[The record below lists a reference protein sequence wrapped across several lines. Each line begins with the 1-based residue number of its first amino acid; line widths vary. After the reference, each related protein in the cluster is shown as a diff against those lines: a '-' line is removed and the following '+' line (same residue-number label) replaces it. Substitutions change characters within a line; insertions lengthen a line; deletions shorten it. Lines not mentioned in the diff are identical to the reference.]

1 MSLLHPK
8 ISVLVGVDVC
18 QYSQP
23 YPSGYRGRFRK
34 YGTEFRWDNPAENAE
49 DKNQNR
55 MLRLQIAWEENDARH
70 KRQKL
75 ENATSALTRRQKLGA
90 ARKTSPSGRPSRS
103 PLGPYDRKALASCKS
118 PTPDASRQTVL
129 GPADAEKITDYRP
142 ICDPIRETAPA
153 ALGEVVVNGTKDP
166 RHPITVKIRVRFDT
180 TILFDHSF
188 STPLHRVHS
197 EHSRILRYA
206 VAASKEWANSSQTDW
221 NDVAH
226 LWYVE
231 SRDGKKEV
239 TGLEGAL
246 GFMSGFTKHEDR
258 DLRLV
263 VTHMYSR
270 VPKVG
275 CVNEA
280 Q

>member
-1 MSLLHPK
+1 MSILHPK

-18 QYSQP
+18 EYSRRSL
-23 YPSGYRGRFRK
+23 SGYRGRFRK
-34 YGTEFRWDNPAENAE
+34 YGTEFRWDNPTENAD

-55 MLRLQIAWEENDARH
+55 CNDARH

-129 GPADAEKITDYRP
+129 GPADAEKTTECQTV
-142 ICDPIRETAPA
+142 CDPVRETAPA
-153 ALGEVVVNGTKDP
+153 ALGKVDVNDNKDS
-166 RHPITVKIRVRFDT
+166 RHPIAFKIRVRFDT
-180 TILFDHSF
+180 TILSDHSF
-188 STPLHRVHS
+188 STPLHRIHS

-206 VAASKEWANSSQTDW
+206 VAASKEWANGIQTDW

-231 SRDGKKEV
+231 SRADKKEV

-246 GFMSGFTKHEDR
+246 GFMNGFTEYEDR
-258 DLRLV
+258 DLKLV
-263 VTHMYSR
+263 
-270 VPKVG
+270 
-275 CVNEA
+275 
-280 Q
+280 